1 MGSRGLDSLL
11 LRNIVLS
18 VCASLFVCNSSLG
31 LSFSMYTCLFVCMP
45 LSPCLSPF
53 LSLSVSFSLCLSLFV
68 VVAGLLSSFYPYMQ
82 CSHLAQEEENHVPW
96 RSQGWAVLF

>member
-31 LSFSMYTCLFVCMP
+31 LSFSVYACLFVCMP

-53 LSLSVSFSLCLSLFV
+53 LSLCLSVSFKEVKDGQFCSSLHRAANQIMKRGELIFLTAESR
-68 VVAGLLSSFYPYMQ
+68 P
-82 CSHLAQEEENHVPW
+82 
-96 RSQGWAVLF
+96 